1 MTKSELKKL
10 IKPLV
15 RQCLNEVLLEEGT
28 LSTMISEVVIGLN
41 SQSQIVSEAKVTNS
55 KSSENNES
63 ELRMKAK
70 LKETKERM
78 LDAIGKD
85 SYSGVD
91 LFEGT
96 TPLKSGGSPNA
107 SPTPTSPLSGV
118 DPSDPGVDITKMM
131 PGMDK
136 IWKKLM

>member
-1 MTKSELKKL
+1 
-10 IKPLV
+10 
-15 RQCLNEVLLEEGT
+15 
-28 LSTMISEVVIGLN
+28 MISEVVIGLN

>member
-41 SQSQIVSEAKVTNS
+41 TQSQIVSEERTSNTLPP
-55 KSSENNES
+55 ES
-63 ELRMKAK
+63 DEAELRMKAK

-96 TPLKSGGSPNA
+96 TPLKSGGTPNA
-107 SPTPTSPLSGV
+107 SPAPSSPLSGI
-118 DPSDPGVDITKMM
+118 DPSDSGIDITKLM

-136 IWKKLM
+136 VWKKLM

>member
-41 SQSQIVSEAKVTNS
+41 SQSQIVSEAKVANS